1 MRIAEGL
8 RRARERLPESDSA
21 GLDAELLLCSVLGC
35 DRARLYARP
44 EQGLSQTQAALFD
57 ERIERRAEGRPVAYL
72 LGKKE
77 FWSLE
82 LSVSKDT
89 LIPRPETELLV
100 ERALALLP
108 AGCARRVLD
117 AGAGS
122 GAIAIAIAKERP
134 ASRIIAV
141 DNSPAALTIARKN
154 IAAHGLRR
162 IKLIQADWLNF
173 KHERPYDLIV
183 SNPPYIAADDPHL
196 KRGDLRFEPRAALVA
211 GQDGLA
217 AIRQL
222 VPGAAP
228 HLKPGGWLLLEHG
241 WRQGRAVRALFKAA
255 RFGRVG
261 TLRDHNRLERV
272 TGGQWQ

>member
-1 MRIAEGL
+1 MRIADGL
-8 RRARERLPESDSA
+8 RRARDRLPESDSA
-21 GLDAELLLCSVLGC
+21 GLDAELLLCSVLRC

-57 ERIERRAEGRPVAYL
+57 ERIQQRAEGRPVAYL

-100 ERALALLP
+100 ERALELLP
-108 AGCARRVLD
+108 AGCARAVLD

-134 ASRIIAV
+134 KSRIIAV
-141 DNSPAALTIARKN
+141 DNSPAALAMARKN

-173 KHERPYDLIV
+173 KHEHPYDLIV

-196 KRGDLRFEPRAALVA
+196 KRGDIRFEPRAALVA

-222 VPGAAP
+222 VPAAARQ
-228 HLKPGGWLLLEHG
+228 LKPGGWLLLEHG
-241 WRQGRAVRALFKAA
+241 WRQGRAVRALFEAA

-272 TGGQWQ
+272 TCGQWQ

>member
-1 MRIAEGL
+1 MRIADGL
-8 RRARERLPESDSA
+8 RQARERLPESDSA
-21 GLDAELLLCSVLGC
+21 GLDAELLLCSVLRC

-44 EQGLSQTQAALFD
+44 EQGLSRTQAALFD
-57 ERIERRAEGRPVAYL
+57 ERIAQRAEGRPVAYL

-100 ERALALLP
+100 EQALELLP
-108 AGCARRVLD
+108 AGCAREVLD

-134 ASRIIAV
+134 ESRISAV
-141 DNSPAALTIARKN
+141 DNSPAALAMARQN

-162 IKLIQADWLNF
+162 IRLIQADWLNF

-183 SNPPYIAADDPHL
+183 GNPPYIAADDPHL

-222 VPGAAP
+222 VPGAARQ
-228 HLKPGGWLLLEHG
+228 LKPGGWLLLEHG

-255 RFGRVG
+255 GFARIG

>member
-1 MRIAEGL
+1 MRIADGL

-21 GLDAELLLCSVLGC
+21 GLDAELLLCSVLRC

-44 EQGLSQTQAALFD
+44 EQGLSQTQAALFNA
-57 ERIERRAEGRPVAYL
+57 RIQQRAEGRPIAYL

-100 ERALALLP
+100 EQALELLP
-108 AGCARRVLD
+108 AGCARGVLD

-122 GAIAIAIAKERP
+122 GVIAIAIAKERP
-134 ASRIIAV
+134 ESRIIAV
-141 DNSPAALTIARKN
+141 DNSPAALVMARKN
-154 IAAHGLRR
+154 ITAHGLRR
-162 IKLIQADWLNF
+162 IKLIQADWLAF
-173 KHERPYDLIV
+173 KHECQYDLIV

-222 VPGAAP
+222 VPGAAR

-255 RFGRVG
+255 CFGRID
-261 TLRDHNRLERV
+261 TLRDHNRRERV
-272 TGGQWQ
+272 TYGQWP

>member
-1 MRIAEGL
+1 MRIADGL
-8 RRARERLPESDSA
+8 RQARARLPESDSA
-21 GLDAELLLCSVLGC
+21 GLDAELLLCSVLRC

-44 EQGLSQTQAALFD
+44 EQGLSQTQMALFNA
-57 ERIERRAEGRPVAYL
+57 RIKQRAEGRPVAYL

-77 FWSLE
+77 FWSLD
-82 LSVSKDT
+82 LSVSRDT

-100 ERALALLP
+100 EKALELLP
-108 AGCARRVLD
+108 AGCAREVLD
-117 AGAGS
+117 AGTGS

-134 ASRIIAV
+134 ASRSIAV
-141 DNSPAALTIARKN
+141 DNSPAALAMARQN
-154 IAAHGLRR
+154 IAAHGLWR
-162 IKLIQADWLNF
+162 IRLIQADWLNF
-173 KHERPYDLIV
+173 KHECQYDLIV
-183 SNPPYIAADDPHL
+183 GNPPYIAADDPHL

-222 VPGAAP
+222 VPGAAR

-261 TLRDHNRLERV
+261 TLRDHNRRERV
-272 TGGQWQ
+272 TCGQWP

>member
-1 MRIAEGL
+1 MR
-8 RRARERLPESDSA
+8 
-21 GLDAELLLCSVLGC
+21 C

-44 EQGLSQTQAALFD
+44 EQGLSQTQAALFNA
-57 ERIERRAEGRPVAYL
+57 RIKQRAEGRPVAHL

-100 ERALALLP
+100 ERALELLP
-108 AGCARRVLD
+108 AGCAREVLD
-117 AGAGS
+117 AGVGS

-134 ASRIIAV
+134 ESRIIAV
-141 DNSPAALTIARKN
+141 DNSPAALAMARKN

-183 SNPPYIAADDPHL
+183 GNPPYIAADDPHL

-222 VPGAAP
+222 VPGAARQ
-228 HLKPGGWLLLEHG
+228 LKPGGWLLLEHG

-272 TGGQWQ
+272 TGGQWP

>member
-1 MRIAEGL
+1 MRIADGL
-8 RRARERLPESDSA
+8 RRARARLPESDSA
-21 GLDAELLLCSVLGC
+21 GLDAELLLCSVLRC

-44 EQGLSQTQAALFD
+44 EQGLSQTQAALFNA
-57 ERIERRAEGRPVAYL
+57 RIEQRAEGRPIAYL

-82 LSVSKDT
+82 LAVSKDT

-100 ERALALLP
+100 ERALELLP
-108 AGCARRVLD
+108 AGCASAVLD

-134 ASRIIAV
+134 ESRIIAV
-141 DNSPAALTIARKN
+141 DNSPAALAMARKN

-162 IKLIQADWLNF
+162 IRLIQADWLNF
-173 KHERPYDLIV
+173 KHERQYDLIV
-183 SNPPYIAADDPHL
+183 GNPPYIAADDPHL

-211 GQDGLA
+211 GRDGLA

-222 VPGAAP
+222 VPGAAR
-228 HLKPGGWLLLEHG
+228 HLTPGGWLLLEHG

-272 TGGQWQ
+272 TCGQWP

>member
-1 MRIAEGL
+1 MRIADGL

-21 GLDAELLLCSVLGC
+21 GLDAELLLCSVLRC

-57 ERIERRAEGRPVAYL
+57 ERIKRRAEGRPVAYL

-82 LSVSKDT
+82 LSVSEDT

-100 ERALALLP
+100 EQALELLP
-108 AGCARRVLD
+108 AGGTRGVLD
-117 AGAGS
+117 AGVGS

-134 ASRIIAV
+134 ESRIIAV
-141 DNSPAALTIARKN
+141 DNSPAALAMARQN

-162 IKLIQADWLNF
+162 IRLIQADWLNF

-222 VPGAAP
+222 VPGAARQ
-228 HLKPGGWLLLEHG
+228 LKPGGWLLLEHG
-241 WRQGRAVRALFKAA
+241 WRQGQAVRALFKAA

-261 TLRDHNRLERV
+261 TLRDHNRQERV
-272 TGGQWQ
+272 TCGQWP

>member
-1 MRIAEGL
+1 MRIVDGL

-21 GLDAELLLCSVLGC
+21 GLDAELLLCSVLRC

-57 ERIERRAEGRPVAYL
+57 ERIEQRAEGRPIAYL

-108 AGCARRVLD
+108 AGCAREVLD

-134 ASRIIAV
+134 ASRIVAV

-211 GQDGLA
+211 GQNGLA

-261 TLRDHNRLERV
+261 TLRDHNRLERI

>member
-1 MRIAEGL
+1 MRIADGL
-8 RRARERLPESDSA
+8 RLARERLPESDSA
-21 GLDAELLLCSVLGC
+21 GLDAELLLCSVLRC

-44 EQGLSQTQAALFD
+44 EQGLSQTQAALFNA
-57 ERIERRAEGRPVAYL
+57 RIEQRAEGRPIAYL

-82 LSVSKDT
+82 LSVSEAT

-100 ERALALLP
+100 ERALEILP
-108 AGCARRVLD
+108 AGCARAVLD

-134 ASRIIAV
+134 ESRISAV
-141 DNSPAALTIARKN
+141 DNSPAALAMARQN

-162 IKLIQADWLNF
+162 IRLIEADWLNF

-183 SNPPYIAADDPHL
+183 GNPPYIAADDPHL

-222 VPGAAP
+222 VPGAAR

-255 RFGRVG
+255 GFGRID
-261 TLRDHNRLERV
+261 TLRDHSRLERI
-272 TGGQWQ
+272 TGGQWP

>member
-1 MRIAEGL
+1 MRIADGL

-21 GLDAELLLCSVLGC
+21 GLDAELLLCSVLRC

-44 EQGLSQTQAALFD
+44 EQGLSQTQMALFD

-100 ERALALLP
+100 ERALELLP
-108 AGCARRVLD
+108 AGCAREVLD
-117 AGAGS
+117 AGTGS
-122 GAIAIAIAKERP
+122 GAIAIAIARERP

-141 DNSPAALTIARKN
+141 DNSPAALAMARQN
-154 IAAHGLRR
+154 IAAHGLWR

-173 KHERPYDLIV
+173 KHERQYDLIV
-183 SNPPYIAADDPHL
+183 GNPPYIAADDPHL

-222 VPGAAP
+222 VSGAAP

-255 RFGRVG
+255 CFGRVG
-261 TLRDHNRLERV
+261 TLRDHNRRERV

>member
-1 MRIAEGL
+1 MRIADGL

-21 GLDAELLLCSVLGC
+21 GLDAELLLCSVLRC

-44 EQGLSQTQAALFD
+44 EQGLSQTQAALFNA
-57 ERIERRAEGRPVAYL
+57 RIQQRAEGRPIAYL

-82 LSVSKDT
+82 LSVSKAT

-100 ERALALLP
+100 ERALEILP
-108 AGCARRVLD
+108 AGCARAVLD

-134 ASRIIAV
+134 GSRISAV
-141 DNSPAALTIARKN
+141 DNSPAALAMARQN

-162 IKLIQADWLNF
+162 IKLILADWLNF

-196 KRGDLRFEPRAALVA
+196 KRGDLRFEPRAALMA

-222 VPGAAP
+222 VPGAAR

-241 WRQGRAVRALFKAA
+241 WRQGRAVRALFEAA
-255 RFGRVG
+255 GFGRVG
-261 TLRDHNRLERV
+261 TLRDHSRLERV
-272 TGGQWQ
+272 TCGQWP

>member
-1 MRIAEGL
+1 MRIADGL

-21 GLDAELLLCSVLGC
+21 GLDAELLLCSVLRC

-57 ERIERRAEGRPVAYL
+57 ERIEQRAEGRPVAYL

-100 ERALALLP
+100 ERALELLP
-108 AGCARRVLD
+108 ARCARGVLD
-117 AGAGS
+117 AGVGS
-122 GAIAIAIAKERP
+122 GAIAIAIASERP
-134 ASRIIAV
+134 ESRISAV
-141 DNSPAALTIARKN
+141 DNSPAALAMARKN

-162 IKLIQADWLNF
+162 IRLIQADWLNF

-183 SNPPYIAADDPHL
+183 GNPPYIAADDPHL
-196 KRGDLRFEPRAALVA
+196 RRGDLRFEPRAALVA

-217 AIRQL
+217 ALRQL
-222 VPGAAP
+222 VPGAAR

-261 TLRDHNRLERV
+261 TLRDHNRQERV

>member
-1 MRIAEGL
+1 MRIADGL

-21 GLDAELLLCSVLGC
+21 GLDAELLLCSVLRC

-57 ERIERRAEGRPVAYL
+57 ERIERRAEGRPIAYL

-100 ERALALLP
+100 EKALDLLP
-108 AGCARRVLD
+108 EGCARGVLD

-134 ASRIIAV
+134 KSRIIAV
-141 DNSPAALTIARKN
+141 DNSPAALAMARKN

-162 IKLIQADWLNF
+162 IKLIQADWLKF
-173 KHERPYDLIV
+173 KHERQYDLIV

-196 KRGDLRFEPRAALVA
+196 QRGDLRFEPRAALVA
-211 GQDGLA
+211 GQDA
-217 AIRQL
+217 AR
-222 VPGAAP
+222 

-255 RFGRVG
+255 CFGRVG

-272 TGGQWQ
+272 TCGQWQ

>member
-1 MRIAEGL
+1 MRIADGL

-21 GLDAELLLCSVLGC
+21 GLDAELLLCSVLCC

-57 ERIERRAEGRPVAYL
+57 ERIERRAEGRPIAYL

-100 ERALALLP
+100 EKALELLP

-122 GAIAIAIAKERP
+122 GAIAIAIARERP
-134 ASRIIAV
+134 KSRIIAV
-141 DNSPAALTIARKN
+141 DNSAAALAMARKN

-173 KHERPYDLIV
+173 KHERQYDLIV

-196 KRGDLRFEPRAALVA
+196 QRGDLRFEPRAALVA

-222 VPGAAP
+222 VPGAAR

-272 TGGQWQ
+272 TCGQWQ

>member
-1 MRIAEGL
+1 MRIADGL

-21 GLDAELLLCSVLGC
+21 GLDAELLLCSVLRC

-57 ERIERRAEGRPVAYL
+57 ERIERRAEGRPIAYL

-100 ERALALLP
+100 ERALDLLP
-108 AGCARRVLD
+108 EGCARAVLD
-117 AGAGS
+117 VGAGS
-122 GAIAIAIAKERP
+122 GAIAIAIASERP
-134 ASRIIAV
+134 RSRIIAV
-141 DNSPAALTIARKN
+141 DNSPAALAMARKN

-173 KHERPYDLIV
+173 KHERQYDLIV
-183 SNPPYIAADDPHL
+183 GNPPYIAADDPHL
-196 KRGDLRFEPRAALVA
+196 QRGDLRFEPRAALVA

-222 VPGAAP
+222 VPDAAR

-272 TGGQWQ
+272 TCGQWQ

>member
-1 MRIAEGL
+1 MRIADGL
-8 RRARERLPESDSA
+8 RWARERLPESDSA
-21 GLDAELLLCSVLGC
+21 GLDAELLLCSVLRC

-44 EQGLSQTQAALFD
+44 EQGLSQTQAALFNA
-57 ERIERRAEGRPVAYL
+57 RIEQRAEGRPVAYL

-100 ERALALLP
+100 ERALELLP
-108 AGCARRVLD
+108 ARCARGVLD
-117 AGAGS
+117 AGVGS
-122 GAIAIAIAKERP
+122 GAIAIAIDKERP
-134 ASRIIAV
+134 ESRIIAV
-141 DNSPAALTIARKN
+141 DNSPAALAMARQN

-162 IKLIQADWLNF
+162 IRLIQADWLNF

-183 SNPPYIAADDPHL
+183 GNPPYIAADDPHL

-217 AIRQL
+217 ALRQL
-222 VPGAAP
+222 VPGAAR

-261 TLRDHNRLERV
+261 TLRDYNRQERV
-272 TGGQWQ
+272 TCGQWQ

>member
-1 MRIAEGL
+1 MRIADGL

-21 GLDAELLLCSVLGC
+21 GLDAELLLCSVLRC

-44 EQGLSQTQAALFD
+44 EQDLSRTQAALFNA
-57 ERIERRAEGRPVAYL
+57 RIERRAEGRPVAYL

-100 ERALALLP
+100 ERALELLP
-108 AGCARRVLD
+108 TGCARGVLD

-134 ASRIIAV
+134 ESRIIAV
-141 DNSPAALTIARKN
+141 DNSPAALAMARKN

-222 VPGAAP
+222 VPGAARQ
-228 HLKPGGWLLLEHG
+228 LKPGGWLLLEHG

-255 RFGRVG
+255 CFGRID

-272 TGGQWQ
+272 TCGQWP

>member
-1 MRIAEGL
+1 MRIADGL

-21 GLDAELLLCSVLGC
+21 GLDAELLLCSVLRC

-44 EQGLSQTQAALFD
+44 EQGLSETQAALFD
-57 ERIERRAEGRPVAYL
+57 ERIERRAEGRPVAHL

-100 ERALALLP
+100 ERALELLP
-108 AGCARRVLD
+108 AGCAREVLD
-117 AGAGS
+117 AGTGS

-141 DNSPAALTIARKN
+141 DNSPAALAMARQN
-154 IAAHGLRR
+154 IAAHGLWQ
-162 IKLIQADWLNF
+162 IKLIRADWLNF

-183 SNPPYIAADDPHL
+183 GNPPYIAADDPHL

-222 VPGAAP
+222 VSGAAP

-241 WRQGRAVRALFKAA
+241 WRQGRAARALFKAA

-272 TGGQWQ
+272 TCGQWQ

>member
-1 MRIAEGL
+1 MRIADGL
-8 RRARERLPESDSA
+8 RRARARLPESDSA
-21 GLDAELLLCSVLGC
+21 GLDAELLLCSVLRC

-44 EQGLSQTQAALFD
+44 EQGLSQTQAALFNA
-57 ERIERRAEGRPVAYL
+57 RIKQRAEGQPIAYL

-82 LSVSKDT
+82 LSVSEDT

-108 AGCARRVLD
+108 VGCARRVLD

-134 ASRIIAV
+134 ESRIIAV
-141 DNSPAALTIARKN
+141 DNSPAALAMARQN

-162 IKLIQADWLNF
+162 IRLIQADWLNF

-222 VPGAAP
+222 VPGAAR

-255 RFGRVG
+255 CFGRIG

-272 TGGQWQ
+272 TCGQWQ

>member
-1 MRIAEGL
+1 MRIADGL
-8 RRARERLPESDSA
+8 RRARARLPESDSA
-21 GLDAELLLCSVLGC
+21 GLDAELLLCSVLRC

-44 EQGLSQTQAALFD
+44 EQGLSQTQMALFD
-57 ERIERRAEGRPVAYL
+57 ERIERRAEGRPVAHL

-82 LSVSKDT
+82 LSVSRDT

-100 ERALALLP
+100 ERALELLP
-108 AGCARRVLD
+108 AGCAREVLD
-117 AGAGS
+117 AGTGS

-141 DNSPAALTIARKN
+141 DNSPAALAMARQN
-154 IAAHGLRR
+154 IAAHGLRQ
-162 IKLIQADWLNF
+162 IKLIRADWLAF
-173 KHERPYDLIV
+173 KHERQYDLIV
-183 SNPPYIAADDPHL
+183 GNPPYIAADDPHL

-222 VPGAAP
+222 VSGAAP

-261 TLRDHNRLERV
+261 TLRDHNRQERV
-272 TGGQWQ
+272 TCGQWQ

>member
-1 MRIAEGL
+1 MRIADGL

-21 GLDAELLLCSVLGC
+21 GLDAELLLCSVLRC

-44 EQGLSQTQAALFD
+44 EQGLSQTQAALFNA
-57 ERIERRAEGRPVAYL
+57 RIEQRAEGRPIAYL

-82 LSVSKDT
+82 LSVSEDT

-100 ERALALLP
+100 ERALELLP
-108 AGCARRVLD
+108 AGCAREVLD
-117 AGAGS
+117 AGVGS
-122 GAIAIAIAKERP
+122 GAIAIAIARDRP
-134 ASRIIAV
+134 ESRIIAV
-141 DNSPAALTIARKN
+141 DNSPAALAMARQN

-162 IKLIQADWLNF
+162 IRLIQADWLNF

-183 SNPPYIAADDPHL
+183 GNPPYIAADDPHL

-222 VPGAAP
+222 VPGAAR

-241 WRQGRAVRALFKAA
+241 WRQGRAVRALFEAA
-255 RFGRVG
+255 GFGRIG

>member
-1 MRIAEGL
+1 MRIADGL
-8 RRARERLPESDSA
+8 RRARARLPESDSA
-21 GLDAELLLCSVLGC
+21 GLDAELLLCSVLRC

-44 EQGLSQTQAALFD
+44 EQGLSETQMALFD

-82 LSVSKDT
+82 LSVSRDT

-100 ERALALLP
+100 ERALELLP
-108 AGCARRVLD
+108 AGCAREVLD
-117 AGAGS
+117 AGTGS

-141 DNSPAALTIARKN
+141 DNSPAALAMARQN

-183 SNPPYIAADDPHL
+183 GNPPYIAADDPHL

-241 WRQGRAVRALFKAA
+241 WRQGRAARALFKAA

>member
-1 MRIAEGL
+1 MRIADGL

-21 GLDAELLLCSVLGC
+21 GLDAELLLCSVLRC

-44 EQGLSQTQAALFD
+44 EQGLSQTQAALFN
-57 ERIERRAEGRPVAYL
+57 ERIEQRAEGRPVAYL

-100 ERALALLP
+100 ERALELLP
-108 AGCARRVLD
+108 ARCARGVLD

-134 ASRIIAV
+134 ESRIIAV
-141 DNSPAALTIARKN
+141 DNSPAALAMARKN

-162 IKLIQADWLNF
+162 IRLIQADWLNF

-183 SNPPYIAADDPHL
+183 GNPPYIAADDPHL

-211 GQDGLA
+211 GEDGLA
-217 AIRQL
+217 ALRQL
-222 VPGAAP
+222 VPGAAR

-255 RFGRVG
+255 RFGWVG

>member
-8 RRARERLPESDSA
+8 RRARSRLPESDSA
-21 GLDAELLLCSVLGC
+21 GLDAELLLCSVLRC

-57 ERIERRAEGRPVAYL
+57 ERIEQRAEGRPIAYL

-77 FWSLE
+77 FWSLA

-108 AGCARRVLD
+108 AGCAREVLD

-134 ASRIIAV
+134 ASRIVAV

>member
-77 FWSLE
+77 FWSLA
-82 LSVSKDT
+82 LSVSEDT

-108 AGCARRVLD
+108 AGCAREVLD

-141 DNSPAALTIARKN
+141 DNSPAALTIAQKN

-222 VPGAAP
+222 VPGAAR

>member
-1 MRIAEGL
+1 MRIADGL
-8 RRARERLPESDSA
+8 RRARARLPESDSA
-21 GLDAELLLCSVLGC
+21 GLDAELLLCSVLRC

-44 EQGLSQTQAALFD
+44 EQGLSQTQAALFNA
-57 ERIERRAEGRPVAYL
+57 RIKQRAEGRPIAHL

-82 LSVSKDT
+82 LSVSEDT

-100 ERALALLP
+100 ERALELLP
-108 AGCARRVLD
+108 AGCARAVLD
-117 AGAGS
+117 AGTGS

-141 DNSPAALTIARKN
+141 DNSPAALAMARQN

-173 KHERPYDLIV
+173 KHERQYDLIV
-183 SNPPYIAADDPHL
+183 GNPPYIAADDPHL

-217 AIRQL
+217 AIQQL

-261 TLRDHNRLERV
+261 TLRDHNRRERV
-272 TGGQWQ
+272 TGGQWP

>member
-1 MRIAEGL
+1 MRIADGL
-8 RRARERLPESDSA
+8 RRARARLPESDSA
-21 GLDAELLLCSVLGC
+21 GLDAELLLCSVLRC
-35 DRARLYARP
+35 DRARLYAHP

-82 LSVSKDT
+82 LSVSEDT

-100 ERALALLP
+100 ERALELLP
-108 AGCARRVLD
+108 AGCARGVLD

-134 ASRIIAV
+134 ESRIIAV
-141 DNSPAALTIARKN
+141 DNSPAALAMARQN

-183 SNPPYIAADDPHL
+183 GNPPYIAADDPHL

-222 VPGAAP
+222 VPGAAR

-241 WRQGRAVRALFKAA
+241 WRQGRAVRALFEAA
-255 RFGRVG
+255 CFGRVG
-261 TLRDHNRLERV
+261 TLRDHNRQERV
-272 TGGQWQ
+272 TCGQWQ

>member
-21 GLDAELLLCSVLGC
+21 GLDAELLLCSVLRC

-57 ERIERRAEGRPVAYL
+57 ERIEQRAEGRPIAYL

-77 FWSLE
+77 FWSLA

-108 AGCARRVLD
+108 AGCAREVLD

-134 ASRIIAV
+134 ASRIVAV

>member
-1 MRIAEGL
+1 MRIADGL

-21 GLDAELLLCSVLGC
+21 GLDAELLLCSVLRC

-44 EQGLSQTQAALFD
+44 EQGLSETQMALFD

-82 LSVSKDT
+82 LSVSEDT

-100 ERALALLP
+100 ERALELLP
-108 AGCARRVLD
+108 TGCARAVLD
-117 AGAGS
+117 AGTGS

-141 DNSPAALTIARKN
+141 DNSPAALAMARQN
-154 IAAHGLRR
+154 IAAHGLWR
-162 IKLIQADWLNF
+162 IRLIQADWLAF
-173 KHERPYDLIV
+173 KHERQYDLIV
-183 SNPPYIAADDPHL
+183 GNPPYIAADDPHL

-222 VPGAAP
+222 VSGAAP

-261 TLRDHNRLERV
+261 TLRDHNRRERV
-272 TGGQWQ
+272 TCGQWQ